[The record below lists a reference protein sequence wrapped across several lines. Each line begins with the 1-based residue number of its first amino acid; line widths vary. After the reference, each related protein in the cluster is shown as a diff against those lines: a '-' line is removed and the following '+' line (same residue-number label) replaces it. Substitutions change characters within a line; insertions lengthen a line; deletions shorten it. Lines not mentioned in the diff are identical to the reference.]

1 VSHCVGS
8 PAASILK
15 YEFVSQGMVVALRP
29 DAIEIIRKG
38 LISPGERRF

>member
-1 VSHCVGS
+1 
-8 PAASILK
+8 
-15 YEFVSQGMVVALRP
+15 MVVALRP